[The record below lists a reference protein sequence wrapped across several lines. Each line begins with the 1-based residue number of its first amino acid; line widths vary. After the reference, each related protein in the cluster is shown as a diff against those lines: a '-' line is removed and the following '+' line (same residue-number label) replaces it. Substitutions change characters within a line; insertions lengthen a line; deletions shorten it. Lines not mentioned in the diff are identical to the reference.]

1 MLSFLKK
8 HWYLPLGALLLLC
21 FSPQLVDY
29 ATAWYHRRALRTE
42 QATATAGHAQQQA
55 ATVARYTGYRLDSVQ
70 RATERQAL
78 IRQLRNLEKQ
88 DDSLSQ
94 NRPGRIHL
102 PAWDELPRE

>member
-1 MLSFLKK
+1 MSAFFKK
-8 HWYLPLGALLLLC
+8 YWPWLLAAAALVVLGV
-21 FSPQLVDY
+21 PLVDY
-29 ATAWYHRRALRTE
+29 ATAWHQRRALRTE
-42 QATATAGHAQQQA
+42 QAAATAAHDKQQA
-55 ATVARYTGYRLDSVQ
+55 VTVARYTGYRLDSVQ
-70 RATERQAL
+70 RATERHAL